1 MIFDYLVLCLKSH
14 PFQNH
19 DQPSDSVW
27 IGWLTRPSCSHA
39 ATERIFPLVLV
50 LVIGLTYAPT
60 TASLANLIQE
70 MAVRSFT
77 NSRLAMGGGNDRA
90 SRNGAVDLQ
99 AHLDSYSQ
107 DHLEAIEHQ
116 IEAGKNAMPPYQ
128 GKLSDDDIADVA
140 AYVEE
145 QAERGWQR

>member
-1 MIFDYLVLCLKSH
+1 M
-14 PFQNH
+14 P
-19 DQPSDSVW
+19 
-27 IGWLTRPSCSHA
+27 RP
-39 ATERIFPLVLV
+39 ERIFPLVLV
-50 LVIGLTYAPT
+50 LVIGLIGAMPA
-60 TASLANLIQE
+60 TASLAKPDSGNGSQIF
-70 MAVRSFT
+70 ST
-77 NSRLAMGGGNDRA
+77 NCAACHMGGGNVIRA
-90 SRNGAVDLQ
+90 SRTLSQADLQ

>member
-1 MIFDYLVLCLKSH
+1 M
-14 PFQNH
+14 P
-19 DQPSDSVW
+19 
-27 IGWLTRPSCSHA
+27 RP
-39 ATERIFPLVLV
+39 ERIFPLVLV
-50 LVIGLTYAPT
+50 LVIGLIGAMPA
-60 TASLANLIQE
+60 TASLANPD
-70 MAVRSFT
+70 SG
-77 NSRLAMGGGNDRA
+77 NGSRLFYQLRGLPWGGGNVIRA
-90 SRNGAVDLQ
+90 SRTLSQADLQ

>member
-1 MIFDYLVLCLKSH
+1 
-14 PFQNH
+14 
-19 DQPSDSVW
+19 
-27 IGWLTRPSCSHA
+27 
-39 ATERIFPLVLV
+39 
-50 LVIGLTYAPT
+50 
-60 TASLANLIQE
+60 
-70 MAVRSFT
+70 MAVRSFQL
-77 NSRLAMGGGNDRA
+77 RGLPYGRWQCDPA
-90 SRNGAVDLQ
+90 SRTLSQADLQ

>member
-1 MIFDYLVLCLKSH
+1 MPRSASLLPMILAML
-14 PFQNH
+14 
-19 DQPSDSVW
+19 
-27 IGWLTRPSCSHA
+27 
-39 ATERIFPLVLV
+39 
-50 LVIGLTYAPT
+50 IGLLGILPVEAAEPDLSNG
-60 TASLANLIQE
+60 AQIFSANC
-70 MAVRSFT
+70 A
-77 NSRLAMGGGNDRA
+77 ACHMGGGNVIRA
-90 SRNGAVDLQ
+90 SRTLSQADLQ